1 MPDTLVRTN
10 LPDPTNW
17 PRARPVH
24 HARRRAR
31 CAPRVGQSRAAGHQG
46 ARAFELDQLPRR
58 RRHASCAHLGLHLR
72 HGHHEYAGGD
82 AHRSEARGVHRVEH
96 EPWVDGWDQPDGWAD
111 DDNGG
116 SKGKKAQKA
125 PDEEL
130 GTYGP
135 PVEGLVDVEYYVSE
149 KNREMP
155 FRVELAKHFLCG
167 QKMLLQKKASS

>member
-1 MPDTLVRTN
+1 MCRILAK
-10 LPDPTNW
+10 LAKKEKEENW
-17 PRARPVH
+17 QGEH
-24 HARRRAR
+24 HKRKK
-31 CAPRVGQSRAAGHQG
+31 
-46 ARAFELDQLPRR
+46 
-58 RRHASCAHLGLHLR
+58 
-72 HGHHEYAGGD
+72 
-82 AHRSEARGVHRVEH
+82 H